1 MLFWLDSS
9 QFELSFTQALEE
21 DERVV
26 RTVVLLHCRAV
37 FLSIQAALLHANRY
51 SFTAERNEMMEAVLE
66 DFVEWNSISN

>member
-1 MLFWLDSS
+1 M
-9 QFELSFTQALEE
+9 
-21 DERVV
+21 

-66 DFVEWNSISN
+66 DFVEWNSVSN